1 MVVSFIV
8 GFFNA
13 ERIWFL
19 LFKLHRSLYAY
30 FRPYRWLFRSG
41 VAFMIL
47 NNVLNYVTPWGVGYI
62 WDHVFPTLKNAE
74 SLWTLAGWCG
84 FLILVAVIRAGFSFL
99 MIYCY
104 WSTGVKLVRDLRNR
118 LYEKLQRLPF
128 QFYDTA
134 RTGDL
139 MSRLT
144 LDIEMVRNFYAFMIE
159 HRSQIC
165 LYLAMISILLF
176 VIDWKLA
183 LVCLAVTPFFVI
195 TVLNF
200 SARMRRAVADRQIQA
215 GILNA
220 VVQEN
225 ITGIRVVKAFA
236 MEVAETV
243 KFGRE
248 NRRMYQKNLG
258 VLRLHVSLQP
268 LLILCGAMG
277 VAAVLGYGGYRVVQ
291 GEMTMGKFITFMSY
305 LAMTNWPL
313 MMLAPNTNQLRQAEG
328 SAERLRQIL
337 DQPETIASP
346 PGAKILSGLAG
357 SITFQKITFGYG
369 EVGSKTWQPILKDV
383 NLSVEAGEKVAIIGL
398 TGSGK
403 TSLVN
408 LIPRFYDPQAGRIM
422 VDGVDLKELDLQW
435 WRRQI
440 GLVLQETFLF
450 SASIYDNIA
459 FGKPEAG
466 MDEVKRAAQAARID
480 DFIVSLPER
489 YDTVVGERGVG
500 LSGGQKQRV
509 AIARALLLNPKILI
523 LDDSTSS
530 VDVETEQA
538 IQKSLQ
544 QLMEGR
550 TTIIITQRLSTAR
563 LADRIIVLESGEIRA
578 QGNHEELLD
587 QDELYRNLYQI
598 QTMDLEQPE
607 ESA

>member
-1 MVVSFIV
+1 M
-8 GFFNA
+8 
-13 ERIWFL
+13 L
-19 LFKLHRSLYAY
+19 
-30 FRPYRWLFRSG
+30 
-41 VAFMIL
+41 L
-47 NNVLNYVTPWGVGYI
+47 NNGLNYVTPWGVGYI
-62 WDHVFPTLKNAE
+62 WDHVFPTLKSPE
-74 SLWTLAGWCG
+74 SFWTLAKWCG
-84 FLILVAVIRAGFSFL
+84 LLVLVAMARACLCFL
-99 MIYCY
+99 MIFCY
-104 WSTGVKLVRDLRNR
+104 WNTGVKLVRDLRNR

-128 QFYDTA
+128 RFYDTA

-159 HRSQIC
+159 HRSQII
-165 LYLAMISILLF
+165 LYLTMISILLL
-176 VIDWKLA
+176 ITDWKLA
-183 LVCLAVTPFFVI
+183 LVCLAVTPFFVL

-200 SARMRRAVADRQIQA
+200 SGKMRKAVASRQIQA
-215 GILNA
+215 GILNSM
-220 VVQEN
+220 VQEN

-236 MEVAETV
+236 MEVAETI

-248 NRRMYQKNLG
+248 NREMYEKNMG
-258 VLRLHVSLQP
+258 VLKLHTSLQP
-268 LLILCGAMG
+268 FLIFGSALG
-277 VAAVLGYGGYRVVQ
+277 VVAVLGYGGYRVIH
-291 GEMTMGKFITFMSY
+291 GEMTLGKFIAFMSY

-328 SAERLRQIL
+328 SVERLQEIL
-337 DQPETIASP
+337 SQPEEIASP
-346 PGAKILSGLAG
+346 PGAKSLPDLQG
-357 SITFQKITFGYG
+357 SIVFQGVTFGYG
-369 EVGSKTWQPILKDV
+369 EINSEKWQPILKDV
-383 NLSVEAGEKVAIIGL
+383 NLTVAAGEKVAIIGL

-408 LIPRFYDPQAGRIM
+408 LIPRFYDPQLGTIT
-422 VDGVDLKELDLQW
+422 VDGVDLKTLDLQW

-450 SASIYDNIA
+450 SATIYDNIA

-466 MDEVKRAAQAARID
+466 PDEVRKAAQAAQID
-480 DFIVSLPER
+480 EFIVSLDGKYE
-489 YDTVVGERGVG
+489 TVVGERGVG

-530 VDVETEQA
+530 VDMETEQA

-544 QLMEGR
+544 LLMKDR
-550 TTIIITQRLSTAR
+550 TTILITQRLSTAR

-578 QGNHEELLD
+578 QGNHEELLN
-587 QDELYRNLYQI
+587 QDDFYRELYNI
-598 QTMDLEQPE
+598 QAFNTEQPD

>member
-1 MVVSFIV
+1 M
-8 GFFNA
+8 
-13 ERIWFL
+13 
-19 LFKLHRSLYAY
+19 LFAN
-30 FRPYRWLFRSG
+30 G
-41 VAFMIL
+41 
-47 NNVLNYVTPWGVGYI
+47 LNYVTPWGVGYI
-62 WDHVFPTLKNAE
+62 WDHVFPELKSPE
-74 SLWTLAGWCG
+74 SFWLLAKWCG
-84 FLILVAVIRAGFSFL
+84 FLVLVAAIRAGFSFL

-128 QFYDTA
+128 RFYDTA

-144 LDIEMVRNFYAFMIE
+144 LDIEMVRNFFAYMIE
-159 HRSQIC
+159 HRSQII
-165 LYLAMISILLF
+165 LYLTIISILLF
-176 VIDWKLA
+176 VTDWKLA
-183 LVCLAVTPFFVI
+183 LVCLAVTPFFVL

-200 SARMRRAVADRQIQA
+200 SRKMRGAVMDRQVQA

-225 ITGIRVVKAFA
+225 VTGIRVVKAFA
-236 MEVAETV
+236 MELAEIA

-248 NRRMYQKNLG
+248 NRKMYDKNLG
-258 VLRLHVSLQP
+258 VLKHHTSLLP
-268 LLILCGAMG
+268 FLIFCSAVG
-277 VAAVLGYGGYRVVQ
+277 VVAVLGYGGYRVIH
-291 GEMTMGKFITFMSY
+291 GHMTLGKFITFMSY

-328 SAERLRQIL
+328 SVKRLREIL
-337 DQPETIASP
+337 DRPEEISSP
-346 PGAKILSGLAG
+346 PEAKILPDLAG
-357 SITFQKITFGYG
+357 NLVFQGVTFGYG
-369 EVGSKTWQPILKDV
+369 EVDSSTWQPILKDV
-383 NLSVEAGEKVAIIGL
+383 NLVVGAGEKVAIIGL

-408 LIPRFYDPQAGRIM
+408 LIPRFYDPQAGRIT
-422 VDGVDLKELDLQW
+422 VDGVDLRELDLHW

-450 SASIYDNIA
+450 SATIYDNIA

-466 MDEVKRAAQAARID
+466 MAEVQVAAQAAQID
-480 DFIVSLPER
+480 DFIDSLPAR

-509 AIARALLLNPKILI
+509 AIARALLLDPKILI

-530 VDVETEQA
+530 VDMETEQA

-544 QLMEGR
+544 QLMTGR
-550 TTIIITQRLSTAR
+550 TTILITQRLSTAR

-598 QTMDLEQPE
+598 QTLDPEQPE